1 MKCCLSEE
9 TTLRAWEL
17 ERTGKSRT
25 KFARDLHV
33 CGKTLQRLYKY
44 YGFGSPKRIKEEV
57 NNDKDR

>member
-25 KFARDLHV
+25 KVARDLHV

-44 YGFGSPKRIKEEV
+44 YGFGSPKRIK
-57 NNDKDR
+57 RG